1 MLNLNKTLK
10 YLKIATQLLLITI
23 KKSFI
28 LPLHNLWIRK
38 VHKDIC
44 NGSNNTYFLIVNHMG
59 DTFVTLSILE
69 NSRKYRMLQDNVIP
83 IIFEGYKDLMTY
95 FPFLSKK
102 FLTWKNE
109 RFFLMNSRNLSDF
122 NGFILNSSRYNLY
135 IGILEKVRYKN
146 LILIGYKYK
155 YFKTFIK
162 HIVNTNNI
170 SYARFDNYLKFVLGV
185 PFDIPAKLEFQRNQ
199 RTTKKALE
207 FMKEHNLKIGKTV
220 ILAPYSNSASSSK
233 SEENLR
239 MFEMIATMLALKGYT
254 VCTNVDRKNSKPIKG
269 TIPISPDLDILIDL
283 AELCGYV
290 VAFRSGFTDI
300 VANSSA
306 KLFVYY
312 PRTFVFPQV
321 SFYHYTSLSDIFDN
335 PNVLEIEGDRDKFIQ
350 VINDVL

>member
-1 MLNLNKTLK
+1 
-10 YLKIATQLLLITI
+10 
-23 KKSFI
+23 
-28 LPLHNLWIRK
+28 
-38 VHKDIC
+38 
-44 NGSNNTYFLIVNHMG
+44 MG

-170 SYARFDNYLKFVLGV
+170 SYARFDNYLKFILGV
-185 PFDIPAKLEFQRNQ
+185 PFDIPTKLE
-199 RTTKKALE
+199 K
-207 FMKEHNLKIGKTV
+207 H
-220 ILAPYSNSASSSK
+220 
-233 SEENLR
+233 
-239 MFEMIATMLALKGYT
+239 
-254 VCTNVDRKNSKPIKG
+254 
-269 TIPISPDLDILIDL
+269 
-283 AELCGYV
+283 
-290 VAFRSGFTDI
+290 
-300 VANSSA
+300 
-306 KLFVYY
+306 
-312 PRTFVFPQV
+312 
-321 SFYHYTSLSDIFDN
+321 
-335 PNVLEIEGDRDKFIQ
+335 
-350 VINDVL
+350 